1 MCNLDK
7 LVKIS
12 IRQYHHGP
20 QPTVLKNTMFA
31 LVAAV
36 WLQAGDWSHTL
47 TAMSNLGATL
57 PYRLQIVEET
67 TEQETQYS
75 HDDAQHVAWN
85 ENTEFDQGVASSEEH
100 ERAVSPLTT
109 ASMLAP
115 PSSIDDHWYNPEVD
129 YSNDVF
135 DATVQSGLVSTD
147 GSLAEAPQHK
157 HINDSNGERTSSKD
171 SPQIASRRSIDNGV
185 NLSDDTL
192 AGIDALGVEYS
203 TAITALP
210 TRYHRT
216 MVRFVLCIGS
226 SSAVLPLR
234 LVVGNFRELHHY
246 GMGKA
251 NATRIAA
258 TRSSIELLA
267 AIDDLSACMAHFTL
281 AQRMHIYMLYKEALS
296 EGGQSGEAT
305 NGRESFILESGAS
318 AVRSRGNPNHVKT
331 AAITRNMTGPG
342 QSISRAKKLRRVGCR
357 LDVLVNNFGRGILAL
372 LDENL
377 TYEMILKVTDR
388 VFIEFV
394 AVIDRFE
401 GDQIR
406 LISQRACPIVDMLFD
421 DGERDHATV
430 FHLENLEDDLTINR
444 ASRCSL
450 DLAMMLLPQ
459 PQMDG
464 NMDM

>member
-1 MCNLDK
+1 
-7 LVKIS
+7 
-12 IRQYHHGP
+12 
-20 QPTVLKNTMFA
+20 
-31 LVAAV
+31 
-36 WLQAGDWSHTL
+36 
-47 TAMSNLGATL
+47 
-57 PYRLQIVEET
+57 
-67 TEQETQYS
+67 
-75 HDDAQHVAWN
+75 
-85 ENTEFDQGVASSEEH
+85 
-100 ERAVSPLTT
+100 
-109 ASMLAP
+109 MLAP
-115 PSSIDDHWYNPEVD
+115 PSSIDNHWYNPEVD

-147 GSLAEAPQHK
+147 GSLENRGLYRTPNTYTSSRTNSIAQAEAPQHM

-171 SPQIASRRSIDNGV
+171 SPQIASRRSTDNGV

-192 AGIDALGVEYS
+192 AGIDALGIDALGVEYS

-226 SSAVLPLR
+226 SSAVLSLR

-296 EGGQSGEAT
+296 EGGQSGEAM

-450 DLAMMLLPQ
+450 DLAKMLLPQ

-464 NMDM
+464 NTDMEAGGGTRRHARDWTHVCGLRKGTCHVIPRKLCAI